1 MGQTNFLDHCPL
13 DSLHGQI
20 PSSKS
25 YAAIDIVVPKGQFG
39 ISDTDQYEWEFPTH
53 TRQLYRTSSD
63 DTSPPSQ
70 LQQTYVIPSYLPVDK
85 ITVSAISADPRVDD
99 AVDNE
104 FLFSLYLNKHIW
116 AHLHVVMHT
125 SLGRRHIT
133 QCYVT

>member
-13 DSLHGQI
+13 DPLHGQI
-20 PSSKS
+20 PLSKS

-63 DTSPPSQ
+63 DISPPSQ

-85 ITVSAISADPRVDD
+85 IIVPPSALTRELMMRSIMNSCSPSTSTSTFGHIS
-99 AVDNE
+99 
-104 FLFSLYLNKHIW
+104 
-116 AHLHVVMHT
+116 T
-125 SLGRRHIT
+125 
-133 QCYVT
+133 